1 MLEIIEDWQ
10 QLSSKSRA
18 NNLPIIVMIDQE
30 DCPFCRR
37 VEGEFFAAIFASG
50 EFDDQALFGKMSI
63 NAGDS
68 VIDQDGRT
76 VLVESF
82 LADLNTNFTPT
93 ILFLDAD
100 KTELTKKMVGLST
113 PDFYGF
119 YLERAIK
126 KSIKAL
132 S

>member
-1 MLEIIEDWQ
+1 MEIIKDWQ
-10 QLSSKSRA
+10 QIATQSRD
-18 NNLPIIVMIDQE
+18 NKWPIVVMIDQE

-50 EFDDQALFGKMSI
+50 EFRDRALFGKMSI

-68 VIDQDGRT
+68 VLDQDGRP

-82 LADLNTNFTPT
+82 LSDLNTNFTPT

-100 KTELTKKMVGLST
+100 KTELTEKMVGLST

-126 KSIKAL
+126 KSINAL

>member
-1 MLEIIEDWQ
+1 MEIIKDWQ
-10 QLSSKSRA
+10 QLSEQSRA
-18 NNLPIIVMIDQE
+18 NRLPIIVMIDQE

-37 VEGEFFAAIFASG
+37 VEGEFFAAIFAGG
-50 EFDDQALFGKMSI
+50 EFDDKALFGKMSI

-68 VIDQDGRT
+68 VVDQNGKS
-76 VLVESF
+76 VMVESF

-126 KSIKAL
+126 RSIVAM